1 MDRQYKHDEQEFELV
16 IKLKNGET
24 SSFFGTWELTNGKK
38 LGEVIS
44 LYTNKELIRRGE
56 NHYNIKLCPMIPNGD
71 LKLTVENGYVVIRR
85 NEELLDMIMRDT
97 IEEISTLVNGKIV
110 D

>member
-1 MDRQYKHDEQEFELV
+1 MDRNYKHDEHEYELI
-16 IKLKNGET
+16 IKLKNGDT
-24 SSFFGTWELTNGKK
+24 TNFLGTWELTDGKK

-71 LKLTVENGYVVIRR
+71 LKLTVENGYVVIKR
-85 NEELLDMIMRDT
+85 NNELLDMIMRDT
-97 IEEISTLVNGKIV
+97 IEEIMTLVNGKVI